1 MRLELGTF
9 PVTEIRFGT
18 KMRWIDG
25 MLELDQDALLK
36 LVRDDTRITNASLDL
51 VYPGDSVRIT
61 KIQDVIEPRVKVEG
75 QGVTYPGMC
84 NRPITTVGSGRT
96 HRLSQLG
103 IVLVVE
109 SAVDRQGSRS
119 ITFLDM
125 MPPGSQATPY
135 GNLNNI
141 CLVASA
147 DTSLDSTEQ
156 NYALESAALK
166 ISDQIAA
173 IVRDK
178 EAPERELFELVDV
191 DPELPKVVYICA
203 FNSPQHYSNSNNA
216 FGTAIYGMTRQTPP
230 WFLHPNEI
238 LDGAICGGDSWILAN
253 NPVLLELYRG
263 HGIDVNF
270 LGCIAIRTR
279 WSSQQEK
286 DLTSLQAAKMT
297 KMLGADGAIVTW
309 DAAGNDFLEV
319 IRTVQACE
327 DLGVKTVLIT
337 PEEHPDIDGPPVLE
351 PLPEAN
357 AIVSAGVGLERRWI
371 SEPVPV
377 PLRVIGPETL
387 VEDANSFEGTVSA
400 WDSLPS
406 PRFVDHYG
414 FGRRSCFDY

>member
-51 VYPGDSVRIT
+51 VCPGDSVRIT

-141 CLVASA
+141 
-147 DTSLDSTEQ
+147 
-156 NYALESAALK
+156 
-166 ISDQIAA
+166 
-173 IVRDK
+173 
-178 EAPERELFELVDV
+178 
-191 DPELPKVVYICA
+191 
-203 FNSPQHYSNSNNA
+203 
-216 FGTAIYGMTRQTPP
+216 
-230 WFLHPNEI
+230 
-238 LDGAICGGDSWILAN
+238 
-253 NPVLLELYRG
+253 
-263 HGIDVNF
+263 
-270 LGCIAIRTR
+270 
-279 WSSQQEK
+279 
-286 DLTSLQAAKMT
+286 
-297 KMLGADGAIVTW
+297 
-309 DAAGNDFLEV
+309 
-319 IRTVQACE
+319 
-327 DLGVKTVLIT
+327 
-337 PEEHPDIDGPPVLE
+337 
-351 PLPEAN
+351 
-357 AIVSAGVGLERRWI
+357 
-371 SEPVPV
+371 
-377 PLRVIGPETL
+377 
-387 VEDANSFEGTVSA
+387 
-400 WDSLPS
+400 
-406 PRFVDHYG
+406 
-414 FGRRSCFDY
+414 